1 MQMKRLIAALLIAAG
16 TLTACSPAQTDQTT
30 AEDAQVQQAD
40 EGETVDLG
48 GLIDD
53 SVPLS
58 GSPAMSTVLT
68 PVASGSN
75 VKKSG
80 SATVDMSNKTDGYI
94 MVKFGQTDKKLK
106 VRITGPSD
114 TTYTY
119 NLTGNN
125 TYETFPLSDGNGQYT
140 VEVFK
145 NVEDTKYSKELSTSF
160 SVTLKDEFA
169 PFLRPNQ
176 YVNFTENS
184 QAVALAAELTAGMT
198 DNLEKVQTIYNYVV
212 QNISYDR
219 QLAANVQSGYL
230 PDVDQVLAKKKGICF
245 DYAAL
250 MAAMLRSQEVP
261 TKLVVGYT
269 GKVYH
274 AWINVYSEQ
283 EGWIDGVIYF
293 DGQNWKL
300 MDPTFA
306 SSNNSS
312 QAIMKYIGNGANYQ
326 AKYLY

>member
-1 MQMKRLIAALLIAAG
+1 MKRMIAVLLVAAG
-16 TLTACSPAQTDQTT
+16 MLTACSPAQNNQST
-30 AEDAQVQQAD
+30 AENGQVQQAD

-53 SVPLS
+53 GVPLA
-58 GSPAMSTVLT
+58 GAPAMSMVLT

-94 MVKFGQTDKKLK
+94 MAKFANTDKKLK
-106 VRITGPSD
+106 VRITGPSG

-119 NLTGNN
+119 NLAGND
-125 TYETFPLSDGNGQYT
+125 TYETFPLSDGNGKYT

-145 NVEDTKYSKELSTSF
+145 NVQDTKYTKELSTSF
-160 SVTLKDEFA
+160 EVTLKDEFS

-176 YVNFTENS
+176 YVNYTADS
-184 QAVALAAELTAGMT
+184 QAVALAAELTAGIT
-198 DNLEKVQTIYNYVV
+198 DNLEKVKTIYNYVV

-219 QLAANVQSGYL
+219 QLAATVQSGYL
-230 PDVDQVLAKKKGICF
+230 PDIDEVLAKKKGICF

-250 MAAMLRSQEVP
+250 MSAMLRSQEVP

-269 GKVYH
+269 GTVYH
-274 AWINVYSEQ
+274 AWINVYSEKQ
-283 EGWIDGVIYF
+283 GWIDGVIYF
-293 DGQNWKL
+293 DGQDWKL

-306 SSNNSS
+306 SSNKSS